1 MNIKVSS
8 NLQKVMN
15 SRFDLNNVL
24 QKALIQSSLLVQN
37 SAKEFAPYDTWK
49 LRQSITTNLS
59 KITQLQ
65 AIIWSPLPYARRR
78 NYENNKNPQTK
89 LYLVTRA
96 YEVNKSEILRLV
108 WQNLKT
114 YLW

>member
-1 MNIKVSS
+1 M
-8 NLQKVMN
+8 
-15 SRFDLNNVL
+15 

-37 SAKEFAPYDTWK
+37 SAKEFAPYQTGK

-59 KITQLQ
+59 RITQLQ
-65 AIIWSPLPYARRR
+65 AIVWSPLPYARIR
-78 NYENNKNPQTK
+78 NYINNKNPQTK
-89 LYLVTRA
+89 MYLVSRA
-96 YEVNKSEILRLV
+96 YDTNKQEILKLV